1 MSQFKKILVPIDFS
15 EQSVNALKYASSLAQ
30 DTKAEV
36 IVLHV
41 VKKGAHLDY
50 QPSAL
55 PFLEGWP
62 FLFEDPPRLP
72 VDILLRES
80 ALDLSNFL
88 AGNVP
93 KTTQVKITK
102 IMRLGKPIKEIAA
115 TAREEKVD
123 LVVLGLRRRFL
134 FSHLVSGQPL
144 KVITRLPCPVLLA
157 PPVADDVREPHFGPY
172 DPVRDAWIE
181 SDSLIALDHRL

>member
-15 EQSVNALKYASSLAQ
+15 EQSVNALKYASSLAK
-30 DTKAEV
+30 DTRAEV

-41 VKKGAHLDY
+41 VKKGAHVDY
-50 QPSAL
+50 QPAGL
-55 PFLEGWP
+55 PLLEGWP

-88 AGNVP
+88 ASNVP

-102 IMRLGKPIKEIAA
+102 MMRFGKPIKEIAA
-115 TAREEKVD
+115 TAREEQVD
-123 LVVLGLRRRFL
+123 LVALGPRKHIL
-134 FSHLVSGQPL
+134 FFHLSSGQPL

-157 PPVADDVREPHFGPY
+157 PTVADDVRDPHFGPY
-172 DPVRDAWIE
+172 EPVGDAWIE